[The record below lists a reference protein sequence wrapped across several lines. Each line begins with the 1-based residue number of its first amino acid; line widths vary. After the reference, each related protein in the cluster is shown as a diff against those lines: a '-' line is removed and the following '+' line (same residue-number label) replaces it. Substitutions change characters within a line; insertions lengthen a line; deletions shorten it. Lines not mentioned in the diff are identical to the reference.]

1 VDVTFYLK
9 INSGALLGEPS
20 HPFDDRKHPLE
31 PRFPE
36 RINTSKDCLASS
48 PMLQATSNMERNEKF
63 PICANLLVD
72 LERLVVEKA
81 KAKWN

>member
-1 VDVTFYLK
+1 
-9 INSGALLGEPS
+9 
-20 HPFDDRKHPLE
+20 
-31 PRFPE
+31 
-36 RINTSKDCLASS
+36 
-48 PMLQATSNMERNEKF
+48 MLHATSNMERNEKF